1 MDSEKFLWL
10 VDCGR
15 LLMPSADR
23 LGDPLEGTTP
33 AGDLEWWRRAAL
45 NAESEE
51 HRRIIDYNR
60 RFQSRWAKKLR
71 SNYYVSCWHMN
82 QYENHAMWKCYTAKP
97 SSVAVRTTYSAL
109 RDCLPNYVEM
119 GLVRYIDYSTQRL
132 PSMNMFEYVMHK
144 EAYYEFEREV
154 RAVVL
159 QPVGEAEAAHFHQS
173 RYRSESDP
181 DLVVYAPAVDLSCLI
196 KGVVLHPDAPAVFES
211 QIVQLCLENGLP
223 IPEPSRVNRR
233 PVF

>member
-10 VDCGR
+10 VNCSR

-51 HRRIIDYNR
+51 HRRVIDYNR
-60 RFQSRWAKKLR
+60 RFQSQWAKKLR

-82 QYENHAMWKCYTAKP
+82 QHENRAMWKCYTAKH
-97 SSVAVRTTYSAL
+97 SAVAVRTIYSAL
-109 RDCLPNYVEM
+109 CECLPAYAEM
-119 GLVRYIDYSTQRL
+119 GIVRYIDYSTQRL

-144 EAYYEFEREV
+144 EAYYEFEHEV

-159 QPVGEAEAAHFHQS
+159 QPVDEAEAAHFHKS
-173 RYRSESDP
+173 HYRSENDSGF
-181 DLVVYAPAVDLSCLI
+181 VVFAPAVDLSCLI
-196 KGVVLHPDAPAVFES
+196 KGVVLHPDAPADFEN
-211 QIVQLCLENGLP
+211 QIVRLCLENGLP
-223 IPEPSRVNRR
+223 QPEPSRASRR